1 MVLYADESRVTIF
14 IPTHILSSKTTWLT
28 TYSPVYFMSADI
40 SNTLC
45 LKLDPSFSLL
55 FKSHPPSFLTIRNYG
70 SIYLVVQVGY
80 LKAIFDF
87 HLIPRVPHLSISF
100 NFSCALKSNHAS
112 APWHATFLYSF
123 ASWSLYCKFT
133 LCTVED
139 MSFTKYRFDHFPA

>member
-14 IPTHILSSKTTWLT
+14 IPTHTEWVTEHGSLLIHL
-28 TYSPVYFMSADI
+28 Y
-40 SNTLC
+40 TLC
-45 LKLDPSFSLL
+45 LQTSQTHYVQNWTRHFSLL

-80 LKAIFDF
+80 LKAIFDS
-87 HLIPRVPHLSISF
+87 HLIPRVPHLSVSF
-100 NFSCALKSNHAS
+100 NFSCALKYDHAS
-112 APWHATFLYSF
+112 APWYATFLYSF